1 MASIS
6 YKSSSITYESV
17 EVTISDLSSD
27 FNSSNFKAV
36 GVTDVSFANG
46 ATSLDGKNIGS
57 KSAPSS
63 GSARSVEFEVNGLD
77 SGKNYT
83 LYGYAQAKNGQYY
96 SVSGSIS
103 FKTKSVPSVDK
114 VTVSGNSVTI
124 KFDDYDDYKYV
135 NVMYRPEDGGSS
147 TLKESGYVNL
157 STNSGNVK
165 ISDLWYSTDYIFS
178 FQFSVDKK
186 DLAGTVTSAGSFSVG
201 ALTISDADLLKGCTA
216 RWYNYAAGNTGK
228 WNTTSPQFLISM
240 GEYPFSS
247 QYFMEA
253 GICYTA
259 SGDFTKPNTNRPSP
273 VKDNDDDPSIEG
285 ESSVRL
291 GYTDSSLK
299 NGGKLEFT
307 AFLRTINGTYMP
319 VPAVVPIKDSNE
331 YEFYVYTKPSNVAY
345 STGYVPKKDEVVQL
359 KADDINTFIGA
370 LNLVNAWFEDKAD
383 SGIDNV
389 KSGEPIAAVT
399 YGGDD
404 NSDGFYQ
411 KLTAFKKY
419 KNFTMTFKDVERGDD
434 ISAENMNALP
444 VSINNMLG
452 AI

>member
-36 GVTDVSFANG
+36 GVTDASFANG
-46 ATSLDGKNIGS
+46 ATSLDGENIGS

-63 GSARSVEFEVNGLD
+63 GSARSVEFKVSGLD
-77 SGKNYT
+77 SGENYT

-157 STNSGNVK
+157 STKNGKVE
-165 ISDLWYSTDYIFS
+165 IIDLLYSTDYVFS

-186 DLAGTVTSAGSFSVG
+186 VLAGTVESAGSFSVG
-201 ALTISDADLLKGCTA
+201 ALTISDDELVKGCTA
-216 RWYNYAAGNTGK
+216 RWYNYAAGNTEK
-228 WNTTSPQFLISM
+228 WITTSPQFLISM

-285 ESSVRL
+285 ESSIRL

-319 VPAVVPIKDSNE
+319 VPAVVPIKESNK

-370 LNLVNAWFEDKAD
+370 INLANAWFNDSAD
-383 SGIDNV
+383 AGIEKV
-389 KSGEPIAAVT
+389 KTGEPIKAVT
-399 YGGDD
+399 YGGDEET
-404 NSDGFYQ
+404 DGFYQ
-411 KLTAFKKY
+411 KLMEFKNK
-419 KNFTMTFKDVERGDD
+419 KTFSMTFSKVSPKNN
-434 ISAENMNALP
+434 ISADNMNALP
-444 VSINNMLG
+444 ASINNMLG